1 MTFAPFA
8 PLLAIGLL
16 LIAAV
21 LHATWNLLVKRAK
34 EKQVM
39 TWLALLVG
47 VLIFFPIVIFRPIDI
62 LSIWPFVLSS
72 ALLEALYFIALLA
85 AYKYGDFSLV
95 YPMARG
101 TAPALLLLW
110 AALFLGERPT
120 LPGIVGI
127 SLLVMGLIV
136 VGGNAWWSLRKTASL
151 STNGLAIAL
160 GVALCISIYTTIDGA
175 AVRRV
180 DPLPYTVIVIALAT
194 AFMTPVFLTRFRKAT
209 IVREWRENWP
219 RIIIVGI
226 FSMLAYILVLT
237 AYTFMRV
244 SYAGA
249 IREVS
254 VVFAALLGWRWLR
267 EEFGIARLVGS
278 VLIFA
283 GIVVIA
289 VVG

>member
-1 MTFAPFA
+1 MPFA

-16 LIAAV
+16 LVAAV

-47 VLIFFPIVIFRPIDI
+47 VLLFFPIVIFRPIDI
-62 LSIWPFVLSS
+62 LSIWPLVLSS

-194 AFMTPVFLTRFRKAT
+194 AFMTPVFLTRFSKAT

-254 VVFAALLGWRWLR
+254 VVFAALLGWRWLH

-278 VLIFA
+278 ALIFA
-283 GIVVIA
+283 GILVIA
-289 VVG
+289 FAG